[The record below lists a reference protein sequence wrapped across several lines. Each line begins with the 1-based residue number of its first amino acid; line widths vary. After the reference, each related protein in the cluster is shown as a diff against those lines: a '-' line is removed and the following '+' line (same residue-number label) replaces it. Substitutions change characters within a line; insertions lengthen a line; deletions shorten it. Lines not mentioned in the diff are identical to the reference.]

1 MIDFSID
8 FLSIFA
14 RFGKPTWHHVGDIF
28 AQNGTTLWHPP
39 LFFIGSMFFF
49 DFLAVLAPSWRHLGS
64 IWEGLGFDFGW
75 FLGLIL
81 EGVGLY
87 FGRFLVSILESVGLD
102 FGSVW

>member
-1 MIDFSID
+1 MLATFSLKMGGRCD
-8 FLSIFA
+8 A
-14 RFGKPTWHHVGDIF
+14 
-28 AQNGTTLWHPP
+28 A
-39 LFFIGSMFFF
+39 LFFVGSMFFF

-64 IWEGLGFDFGW
+64 IWEGLGLDFGW

-102 FGSVW
+102 FGSFW